1 MLQVILTCILQE
13 EPHWYVGRM
22 KDELAS
28 GPIDS
33 PFTDSGFR
41 LQTQGL
47 GPNPEDVHAFT
58 LKHFRSST
66 GSQREIF
73 TSESRSGEASRVSL
87 SCEEVEVQRGFQ
99 ICQKPHSYP
108 EAEFKSPGSRVYT

>member
-1 MLQVILTCILQE
+1 MFILQE
-13 EPHWYVGRM
+13 ESPWYVGRM

-33 PFTDSGFR
+33 PFADSGFC

-47 GPNPEDVHAFT
+47 DPNPEDVHAFA
-58 LKHFRSST
+58 LEHFRSST

-87 SCEEVEVQRGFQ
+87 S
-99 ICQKPHSYP
+99 
-108 EAEFKSPGSRVYT
+108 